1 MQNHNPQFSP
11 QRLTEG
17 ADQRTDLVIT
27 RRLIWLYCF
36 MWIFE
41 GVIRKWLLPSLSM
54 QFLLVRDP
62 IVLMIYWA
70 AIRARLFPSNGWLG
84 VFGVLSA
91 VLCIQGGIHVLAGN
105 VPWFV
110 GVYGMRTFVL
120 HFPLIWVVPAVLGRR
135 DIALL
140 GKWVLYMAPFL
151 AMLMVIQF
159 ELPKDH
165 WLNAATIKGGSQIG
179 SVREKIRPPAVFSFI
194 SGPIHYFALCAAFTI
209 AGFLKRG
216 LFHRWLPIVGVIS
229 TLLAMSVSGSRALV
243 LGVGVVVAGGALASV
258 RIGKSV
264 GGMVA
269 LGVVVLA
276 AVAVMSRFSVLREGR
291 EAFEERWASVDDS
304 SAVSTTGGTLMAN
317 RFGNSITSSFHWAER
332 APIFG
337 FGMGI
342 TTNLSVLDT
351 KSGGEVPV
359 EQEWERVI
367 YEVGPITG
375 FPYLLLRTGL
385 AFYLIRLGFSSFRK
399 GNALCFLF
407 GAACFFDLITGNVR
421 QVTSYGYIAVC
432 AGLCLAAYKAFSAD
446 DDSPM
451 AEQVGEIIE
460 GTPKARG
467 RGRFAVGGAPVRP

>member
-1 MQNHNPQFSP
+1 
-11 QRLTEG
+11 
-17 ADQRTDLVIT
+17 
-27 RRLIWLYCF
+27 
-36 MWIFE
+36 
-41 GVIRKWLLPSLSM
+41 
-54 QFLLVRDP
+54 
-62 IVLMIYWA
+62 
-70 AIRARLFPSNGWLG
+70 
-84 VFGVLSA
+84 
-91 VLCIQGGIHVLAGN
+91 
-105 VPWFV
+105 
-110 GVYGMRTFVL
+110 MRTFVL

-291 EAFEERWASVDDS
+291 EAFEERWTSVEDS
-304 SAVSTTGGTLMAN
+304 GNSGGSVMTN
-317 RFGNSITSSFHWAER
+317 RFGRSITSSFDWAQR

-337 FGMGI
+337 FGVGI
-342 TTNLSVLDT
+342 TSNLAVLDVT
-351 KSGGEVPV
+351 KGRQVPV

-375 FPYLLLRTGL
+375 FPYLLFRTALAFHLLGLGFTGL
-385 AFYLIRLGFSSFRK
+385 RQ
-399 GNALCFLF
+399 GNVLCMLF
-407 GAACFFDLITGNVR
+407 AAACFFDLITGNVR
-421 QVTSYGYIAVC
+421 QVTSCGYISIC
-432 AGLCLAAYKAFSAD
+432 AGLCLAAYKAFSD
-446 DDSPM
+446 DDDLPM